1 MMCRHMNRNRVF
13 VPLLL
18 HPMLGFALVFGQI
31 DLGVELGGSAY
42 RLRSGS
48 TAYHEGVFEPFP
60 GPSFSAAAFYRELP
74 EKGIGIGIELSYTRL
89 NFNAAFRYGGLG
101 SADDYASVVE
111 LDMFHV
117 GIIPRIKMDH
127 HGRFALRIGL
137 MMGWVDGREHGSHE
151 GWSMISGSSYG
162 TYDRPADQ
170 RFKGD
175 LRLVNGLDL
184 RIPCGKWAAIHID
197 PYASIGLTSLLKI
210 DIVRAAD
217 VGIRVGIAWASRGR
231 TFGKVMRDDLARR
244 EGIEK

>member
-1 MMCRHMNRNRVF
+1 MNRNRVF

-18 HPMLGFALVFGQI
+18 QPMLGFALVFGQI

-42 RLRSGS
+42 RLKSGS
-48 TAYHEGVFEPFP
+48 HAYGEGVFEPFP

-74 EKGIGIGIELSYTRL
+74 EKGIGIGLEVCYTRL
-89 NFNAAFRYGGLG
+89 NFNASFTDGGLG
-101 SADDYASVVE
+101 SRSSYVSVVE

-127 HGRFALRIGL
+127 RGRFALRIGL
-137 MMGWVDGREHGSHE
+137 MMGWVDGREHGSYE

-162 TYDRPADQ
+162 SYDRSADQ

-175 LRLVNGLDL
+175 LRLVNGLDI
-184 RIPCGKWAAIHID
+184 RIPCGKWAAFHFD
-197 PYASIGLTSLLKI
+197 PYASLGLTSLLKI

-217 VGIRVGIAWASRGR
+217 VGIAWASRGR

-244 EGIEK
+244 KGDEK